1 VRLERLQLIG
11 QFKNLKGTTD
21 EPFEYLFPLPSAEEK
36 GLNPICLVGLNGSGK
51 SNLIE
56 LIADIFS
63 YADRYFNKLYLCTE
77 DLGYDFKI
85 TYTIDIRDQPKQIQL
100 NCEKSKITIND
111 ESDGFMRLQYP
122 SFLPSSIFAYS
133 SGLNQGLSSI
143 FAKNQIAFF
152 DVIRK
157 QNSFHQQYDSLYSM
171 LESGEND
178 QHVIDNLKAL
188 FGKSLSQRPKLFRD
202 AKSAENEYDRDGQY
216 DLDIALDSIPVDL
229 PISHYLEHQSSQL
242 AFIFLCISN
251 NQNFS
256 EFLLEEIKISK
267 LISFKIDI
275 HLNSYRNSDSVNV
288 EVKRLFELSDSYEQS
303 FDLDNNTGLLH
314 FTLGDEFSAKLERL
328 YADIKTFYD
337 SLLFLSLLSAKKWSI
352 DEKKSLRTSKYI
364 KNVPNVSGGHP
375 PIRLLNVEIELLEPN
390 VLTTYD
396 RLSDGEHQLIQLMS
410 ALLVDQDG
418 QSLFIFDEPES
429 HFNPEW
435 RSEFLSLIEKYAD
448 ISNSELIISTHSPFI
463 VSACHANR
471 MLHFEKEAGE
481 VKISHMDV
489 ETYGAAFD
497 TLLKS
502 VFDFKALISK
512 KPLNEI
518 KELVSNDPT
527 NAEQREKLLRALDK
541 FGESF
546 ELNYKRNRLQNMS
559 FDEPEPPRKQPMNG
573 EG

>member
-1 VRLERLQLIG
+1 MRLERLQLIG

-21 EPFEYLFPLPSAEEK
+21 EPFEYSFSPPSTEET

-56 LIADIFS
+56 LVADIFS
-63 YADRYFNKLYLCTE
+63 FADRYFNKLYFCKD

-85 TYTIDIRDQPKQIQL
+85 TYTIDIRNEPQQVQL
-100 NCEKSKITIND
+100 SCEESKITIND
-111 ESDGFMRLQYP
+111 DNHGFMRLLYP
-122 SFLPSSIFAYS
+122 HFLPSNIFAYS
-133 SGLNQGLSSI
+133 SGLNQGLSSV

-157 QNSFHQQYDSLYSM
+157 QNIFQRDYNFWYSSLSGDERDSSIRDSL
-171 LESGEND
+171 NT
-178 QHVIDNLKAL
+178 L
-188 FGKSLSQRPKLFRD
+188 FDKTLRQTPKLFRTPRVED
-202 AKSAENEYDRDGQY
+202 FDQHNV
-216 DLDIALDSIPVDL
+216 DIMLTPIKVTL
-229 PISHYLEHQSSQL
+229 PKSHYFEHLTSQL
-242 AFIFLCISN
+242 AFIFLCVAN
-251 NQNFS
+251 NQRFS
-256 EFLLEEIKISK
+256 DFLSKEIKVSK

-275 HLNSYRNSDSVNV
+275 HLNSYRNFDSVRE
-288 EVKRLFELSDSYEQS
+288 EVKRLFELSDNSEQS
-303 FDLDNNTGLLH
+303 FNLDNNTGLLH

-328 YADIKTFYD
+328 YADIETFYK
-337 SLLFLSLLSAKKWSI
+337 SLLFLSLLSAKKWSA
-352 DEKKSLRTSKYI
+352 DEKKSLRTSQHI

-375 PIRLLNVEIELLEPN
+375 PIRLLNVEIKLSEPN

-396 RLSDGEHQLIQLMS
+396 RLSDGEHQLIQLIS
-410 ALLVDQDG
+410 ALLVDQNG

-435 RSEFLSLIEKYAD
+435 RSEFLSIIERYAD
-448 ISNSELIISTHSPFI
+448 IRNSELIISTHSPFI

-471 MLHFEKEAGE
+471 MLHFEKEEGE
-481 VKISHMDV
+481 IMITPMDV

-502 VFDFKALISK
+502 VFDFKALISQ
-512 KPLNEI
+512 KPLKEI
-518 KELVSNDPT
+518 KELVKNAPT
-527 NAEQREKLLRALDK
+527 NAKEREELLRALDK

-559 FDEPEPPRKQPMNG
+559 FDEPPRQRFIRG
-573 EG
+573 EE

>member
-11 QFKNLKGTTD
+11 EFKNLKGTTD
-21 EPFEYLFPLPSAEEK
+21 EPFEYTFPSPSSEET

-63 YADRYFNKLYLCTE
+63 YADRYFNQLYRCEE

-85 TYTIDIRDQPKQIQL
+85 NYTINFENEPKSIQL
-100 NCEKSKITIND
+100 SCEDSKIKITTN
-111 ESDGFMRLQYP
+111 GRPLFKKHP
-122 SFLPSSIFAYS
+122 SFLPSNIFAYS

-157 QNSFHQQYDSLYSM
+157 QNSFYKQYDALYST
-171 LESGEND
+171 LKGNEND
-178 QHVIDNLKAL
+178 QHITDNLNIL
-188 FGKSLSQRPKLFRD
+188 FDKTLRQTPKLFRGARRVED
-202 AKSAENEYDRDGQY
+202 KNNKY
-216 DLDIALDSIPVDL
+216 DLDIALDSIPVEL
-229 PISHYLEHQSSQL
+229 PISHYFEHQTSQL
-242 AFIFLCISN
+242 AFIFLSILNKQS
-251 NQNFS
+251 FS
-256 EFLLEEIKISK
+256 DFLLNEINVSK
-267 LISFKIDI
+267 LISFKIDV
-275 HLNSYRNSDSVNV
+275 HLNSYRNFDSVSV
-288 EVKRLFELSDSYEQS
+288 EVKRLFELSDNSEDS
-303 FDLDNNTGLLH
+303 FNLDKNTGLLH
-314 FTLGDEFSAKLERL
+314 FTLGDNFSSKLDLL
-328 YADIKTFYD
+328 YADIKTFYN
-337 SLLFLSLLSAKKWSI
+337 SLLFLTLLSAQKWST

-364 KNVPNVSGGHP
+364 KNVPNVSGGNP
-375 PIRLLNVEIELLEPN
+375 PIRLLNVEIELSEPN

-410 ALLVDQDG
+410 ALLVDQVG

-435 RSEFLSLIEKYAD
+435 RSEFLSLIEKYTD

-463 VSACHANR
+463 VSACRANR
-471 MLHFEKEAGE
+471 MLRFNKEDGHII
-481 VKISHMDV
+481 ISRMNV

-502 VFDFKALISK
+502 VFYFDALISK
-512 KPLNEI
+512 KPVEEI
-518 KELVSNDPT
+518 KNILENEPT
-527 NAEQREKLLRALDK
+527 NAEELESLLRKLEQ

-546 ELNYKRNRLQNMS
+546 ELNYKKNLLQNMDFS
-559 FDEPEPPRKQPMNG
+559 RLKSLPSYPEGDE
-573 EG
+573 